1 MLLDQR
7 ISACLRT
14 AAAAL
19 LVVAMSASARGVF
32 ASEQAQGQTP
42 PQQPAV
48 PTAAATT
55 QVPSTTLR
63 VSPDEAV
70 RMALQNNLGIRAEQL
85 TPQIETFGVAQARAA
100 YAPSLTSQTTTRSST
115 APPSDFITGGG
126 DILTNDS
133 FRTNAGIQQFVPWGG
148 GRYTLSLDAS
158 RLTTSNVSSRFNP
171 QLDSALNVGYVQPL
185 LRGFSIDAV
194 RQNVLVSEKQQQIA
208 DVQLRQTVTQTSRAV
223 RNAYYDLVNAIAS
236 HQVAQQSLEL
246 SQTSLKNNQRRVEV
260 GTMAPIDI
268 VQAQAEVAALEEQV
282 IVAEG
287 QISAAED
294 RLRTLVMNPS
304 QPDFWTTHLE
314 PSEQPTLTPQPIDV
328 DGAVRNALANRT
340 DIAQLRKQMET
351 TDINLRFYKN
361 QRLPALDVSGTYNL
375 VGTAGTQRQF
385 DLASG
390 IYPPPVLNES
400 QRSFTDALR
409 DVFGNQFKTWA
420 VQLNL
425 SYPLGTSAA
434 DAALAAGRL
443 QHEQQTTTLQEL
455 ETNIVAQ
462 VREAARQVSTSL
474 KRVESTKKAR
484 ELAEQ
489 SLQAEEK
496 RLAVGLSDT
505 YRVLQS
511 QRDLARQRVNELNA
525 IIAYNRALVN
535 FEAVQIVPLGGGGF

>member
-1 MLLDQR
+1 MRLDQR

-19 LVVAMSASARGVF
+19 LVLAMSASARGVF
-32 ASEQAQGQTP
+32 ASEQDQGQTP
-42 PQQPAV
+42 PQQPAAQ
-48 PTAAATT
+48 TAPGT
-55 QVPSTTLR
+55 QVPATTVR

-100 YAPSLTSQTTTRSST
+100 FAPSLTSQTTSRSST
-115 APPSDFITGGG
+115 SPPSDFITGGG
-126 DILTNDS
+126 NILSNDS
-133 FRTNAGIQQFVPWGG
+133 FRTNAGLQQFVPWGG
-148 GRYTLSLDAS
+148 GRYSFSLDAS
-158 RLTTSNVSSRFNP
+158 RLTSSNVSSRFNP
-171 QLDSALNVGYVQPL
+171 QLDSALNLGYVQPL
-185 LRGFSIDAV
+185 LRGFSIDAL

-208 DVQLRQTVTQTSRAV
+208 DIQLRQTVTQTSRAV

-236 HQVAQQSLEL
+236 QQVAQQSLEL

-287 QISAAED
+287 QIAAAED
-294 RLRTLVMNPS
+294 RFRTLVMNPS

-314 PSEQPTLTPQPIDV
+314 PSEQPSVTPQPIDL

-351 TDINLRFYKN
+351 TDINLKFYKN

-375 VGTAGTQRQF
+375 VGTAGTQREF

-390 IYPPPVLNES
+390 IYPPPILTES
-400 QRSFTDALR
+400 QRSFGDALR

-443 QHEQQTTTLQEL
+443 QHQQQATTLQEL

-462 VREAARQVSTSL
+462 VRDAARQVGTSL

-496 RLAVGLSDT
+496 RLAVGMSDT

-525 IIAYNRALVN
+525 IIAYNRSLVN
-535 FEAVQIVPLGGGGF
+535 FESIQIVPLGGGF